1 MRLSPIIR
9 LASSP
14 SWALRPAEG
23 VDVATLQ
30 GLYRKAA
37 AAFETAGLETPAED
51 ARHLVSG
58 VLGLSLTEMM
68 TEGARQ
74 MDADEEAAV
83 AAAVERRLAREPVY
97 RILGAREFY
106 GLDFM
111 LSADT
116 LEPRP
121 DTEILVESAL
131 PWLDAAA
138 KRKGKVRLIDLGTG
152 TGAIAIALLKNCA
165 QARALATDI
174 ADGALETARANALIN
189 GVADRLDTVCGTWFS
204 AVRGKFD
211 MIVSNPPYI
220 VSDLIETLA
229 PEVKDHDPALALD
242 GGKDGLDAYRAIAA
256 KTGDHLAEDGVIA
269 LEIGF
274 DQKDAVTAIFSE
286 KGFALAQSH
295 KDLGGNDRVVIFT
308 SARKS

>member
-1 MRLSPIIR
+1 M
-9 LASSP
+9 
-14 SWALRPAEG
+14 
-23 VDVATLQ
+23 ATLSA
-30 GLYRKAA
+30 LFRKTV
-37 AAFETAGLETPAED
+37 AAFEAAGLETPAED

-68 TEGARQ
+68 TEGAREI
-74 MDADEEAAV
+74 DADEEAAV

-97 RILGAREFY
+97 RILGAREFF

-121 DTEILVESAL
+121 DTEILVEQAL
-131 PWLDAAA
+131 AIL
-138 KRKGKVRLIDLGTG
+138 KRTVQRKGSARFVDLGTG
-152 TGAIAIALLKNCA
+152 TGAIAVALLKNCA
-165 QARALATDI
+165 GTTALATDI

-189 GVADRLDTVCGTWFS
+189 GVADRFETACGPWLDAAKG
-204 AVRGKFD
+204 RYD

-220 VSDLIETLA
+220 VSDVIETLA
-229 PEVKDHDPALALD
+229 PEVRDHDPARALD

-256 KTGDHLAEDGVIA
+256 EASDHLAEDGVIA
-269 LEIGF
+269 LEIGY
-274 DQKDAVTAIFSE
+274 DQKDTVSEIFSAN
-286 KGFALAQSH
+286 GFVLTDSH
-295 KDLGGNDRVVIFT
+295 KDLGGNDRVVIFA